1 MNKTYS
7 IKQYVA
13 FTFLFSCGMSIAVLG
28 SIIFTGLMTIALI
41 MIGWP
46 NDHVWI
52 IPTLYLVAVVCSGFA
67 AWHFSSED
75 AFRSNF

>member
-1 MNKTYS
+1 MNKTYG

-28 SIIFTGLMTIALI
+28 SIIFTGLMAIALV

-46 NDHVWI
+46 DEQLWI
-52 IPTLYLVAVVCSGFA
+52 IPTIYIVAVTFSGYI
-67 AWHFSSED
+67 AWYFSSDD
-75 AFRSNF
+75 AFNI